1 MLKELGIKNFVL
13 IEELRLSFEAGLN
26 VFTGET
32 GAGKSIVLDAVGLLL
47 GDRFPA
53 ETVRQDAERASIDGT
68 FEAPKTRAF
77 KRWWA
82 ERDFDSADELVIRR
96 EGYPDG
102 RSKAYLNDRPV
113 TLATLSELGDFLV
126 DVHGQHAHQQ
136 ILKPAMQLAL
146 LDQFARLEVAVDQLE
161 PSYKRWKTLAEE
173 LSSGQLSEQERMQR
187 IDLLQFQHK
196 EISEAKPRPGE
207 DIELQA
213 RLPELKNAEK
223 LRAQAAA
230 AYGALHE
237 DEGSAVERL
246 GQAQRALAALAQL
259 APNVEPLAAELAQ
272 AAAAVEQTAQ
282 ALQQM
287 AERWTSD
294 PEALEDLLNRLDK
307 LDRLKKKYG
316 GTLEA
321 VIAHGD
327 RVADELNRL
336 ENADTYRK
344 TLEADT
350 AAARTA
356 LEKAAA
362 DLSRKRAKAAGE
374 LGAAV
379 QKHLAD
385 LGLKQAIF
393 RCSLEKTEIT
403 SSGSDR
409 VVFEWAPNPGEGIQP
424 LAKIVSGGEMSRVML
439 ALKTVLA
446 DADAVPTLV
455 FDEVDAGIGGLTA
468 LAVGKKLRGLA
479 KHHQILCVSHLPQI
493 ASCAAG
499 HFQVSKRTLPVGR
512 QAQRNRTFASVV
524 RLDADERLN
533 ELARLLGS
541 QVTPT
546 SLQHAR
552 ELLEQNR

>member
-1 MLKELGIKNFVL
+1 MLRELGVKNFVL
-13 IEELRLSFEAGLN
+13 IEELRLSFESGLN

-77 KRWWA
+77 KRWWM
-82 ERDFDSADELVIRR
+82 ERDFDPAEELVIRR

-146 LDQFARLEVAVDQLE
+146 LDQFARLGVAVDQLE
-161 PSYKRWKTLAEE
+161 PLYRRWKMLAEE

-196 EISEAKPRPGE
+196 EISEAKPRLGE
-207 DIELQA
+207 DVDLQA

-272 AAAAVEQTAQ
+272 AAASVEQTAQ
-282 ALQQM
+282 SLLQM

-327 RVADELNRL
+327 RVGDELNRL

-344 TLEADT
+344 TLEADA

-362 DLSRKRAKAAGE
+362 DLSRKRAKAAGD

-379 QKHLAD
+379 QKHLGD

-393 RCSLEKTEIT
+393 RCTLEKAEVTP
-403 SSGSDR
+403 SGMDR

-499 HFQVSKRTLPVGR
+499 HFQVSKRTLPAGR

>member
-1 MLKELGIKNFVL
+1 MLRELGIKNFVL
-13 IEELRLSFEAGLN
+13 IEELRLSFDKALN

-53 ETVRQDAERASIDGT
+53 ETVRLEAERASIDGT
-68 FEAPKTRAF
+68 FAAPKSRAF

-82 ERDFDSADELVIRR
+82 EREFEPADELVIRR

-102 RSKAYLNDRPV
+102 RSKAYLNDHPV
-113 TLATLSELGDFLV
+113 TLATLAELGAFLV

-136 ILKPAMQLAL
+136 ILKSATQLAL
-146 LDQFARLEVAVDQLE
+146 LDRFAGLEEAVDQLD
-161 PSYKRWKTLAEE
+161 PLFKRWKKLNDE
-173 LSSGQLSEQERMQR
+173 LSAGQLSEQERMQR

-196 EISEAKPRPGE
+196 EISDAKLKPGE
-207 DIELQA
+207 DLELA
-213 RLPELKNAEK
+213 NRLPELRNAEK
-223 LRAQAAA
+223 LRVHAAT
-230 AYGALHE
+230 AYDALSE
-237 DEGSAVERL
+237 AEGSVLERL
-246 GQAQRALAALAQL
+246 GQAQRALTQLAQL
-259 APNVEPLAAELAQ
+259 APNAEPLAAELEQ
-272 AAAAVEQTAQ
+272 AASSITGTVQ
-282 ALQQM
+282 ALQRM
-287 AERWTSD
+287 AERWMSD
-294 PEALEDLLNRLDK
+294 PEALEALLTRLDK

-321 VIAHGD
+321 VMAHGATVED
-327 RVADELNRL
+327 DLNRL
-336 ENADTYRK
+336 EHADTYRRN
-344 TLEADT
+344 LEQEVT
-350 AAARTA
+350 AARQAV
-356 LEKAAA
+356 EKVSA
-362 DLSRKRAKAAGE
+362 DLSRKRAKASAE
-374 LGAAV
+374 LVQAV
-379 QKHLAD
+379 QKHLGD

-393 RCSLEKTEIT
+393 RCALEKIEIS
-403 SSGSDR
+403 SSGIDR

-468 LAVGKKLRGLA
+468 QAVGKKLRALA
-479 KHHQILCVSHLPQI
+479 RHHQILCVSHLSQI
-493 ASCAAG
+493 AACAQA
-499 HFQVSKRTLPVGR
+499 HFQVSKRI
-512 QAQRNRTFASVV
+512 QKSRTFATVV
-524 RLDADERLN
+524 RLDSDERLN

-552 ELLEQNR
+552 ELLEQNQ